1 MWAVPSAMSS
11 IRKLDCSWYRTV
23 IQRHHGNKTAA
34 KWMQYITDLFSVT
47 CGVKR
52 AWLID
57 YFAPNAEK
65 LQNCSSEVFQ
75 VFDLAST
82 NVGDDTPV
90 GDVCIVSLNEDLMF
104 WNVKEVIIACQSLLQ
119 LDSKHQPSV
128 QDVVET
134 TVPKF
139 TVLSQN
145 GEFHLASHKE
155 FEEIIQEL
163 LTVVNLVLRELLP
176 LAGGDKCY
184 SHYEKSGNKQFPSKV
199 LIPLVKLNIPAHIN
213 MCTVFGWL
221 IGYPVVYWFSTSI
234 LDTFD
239 SSLGLSM
246 VPLLCYKVTCCH
258 GNGHTS
264 LQKADKMDENIE
276 LYSFSI
282 PEHLAGVEIESGYFH
297 SWFEMVRTKCCVLFK
312 FSSDFGFGL
321 EDIEMT
327 ISPVCLPSV
336 NL

>member
-1 MWAVPSAMSS
+1 MSS
-11 IRKLDCSWYRTV
+11 IKKLDGSWYRTV

-47 CGVKR
+47 CGIKR

-65 LQNCSSEVFQ
+65 LQNCLSEVFQ
-75 VFDLAST
+75 VFELASSK
-82 NVGDDTPV
+82 VGDDTHI
-90 GDVCIVSLNEDLMF
+90 GDVCIVSLNEDLMV
-104 WNVKEVIIACQSLLQ
+104 WNVEEVIIACQSLLKF
-119 LDSKHQPSV
+119 DSKHHPSV
-128 QDVVET
+128 QDVLKT

-145 GEFHLASHKE
+145 GEPHLASLKE
-155 FEEIIQEL
+155 LDGILQEL
-163 LTVVNLVLRELLP
+163 LTVADLVLKELLP
-176 LAGGDKCY
+176 LTGGDECY
-184 SHYEKSGNKQFPSKV
+184 SNSKKSGNKQFPSKV

-239 SSLGLSM
+239 SGLGLSM
-246 VPLLCYKVTCCH
+246 VPLLCYKVNSCH
-258 GNGHTS
+258 GNCHMS

-282 PEHLAGVEIESGYFH
+282 PEHLVGAKIESGYFH
-297 SWFEMVRTKCCVLFK
+297 SWFKMVRTKCCVLFEIG
-312 FSSDFGFGL
+312 SDFGLGI
-321 EDIEMT
+321 EDIKLT